1 MRNHF
6 WVAVFLALAGCQSS
20 SPLSTADSSC
30 SFDQVWDTAISSLQ
44 GAQLQSADKTNGHV
58 ETAWLEV
65 SSKGRAGLLQREVGK
80 ERVRYIITVRPEGK
94 GARATV
100 QQLREDWS
108 PMGVQMRQ
116 WRAMPADAGEE
127 AALATEIR
135 RRLTEKGC

>member
-1 MRNHF
+1 MSNHF
-6 WVAVFLALAGCQSS
+6 WIAVFLALAGCQSI
-20 SPLSTADSSC
+20 SPLSKADTSC
-30 SFDQVWDTAISSLQ
+30 SFDQVWDTAIASLQ
-44 GAQLQSADKTNGHV
+44 GAQLHAADKTNGLV

-65 SSKGRAGLLQREVGK
+65 SSKSRAGLLQRDVGK
-80 ERVRYIITVRPEGK
+80 EHVRYIIRVTPEGK

-116 WRAMPADAGEE
+116 WRAMPPDAGEE
-127 AALATEIR
+127 AALATDIR